1 MIGIK
6 GRKPK
11 RESRSAEFRQRLI
24 AWKQTPESSR
34 PSLRALACEL
44 GTSHQLLNHYLK
56 GLEEWQ
62 YKERSRQAEKASEL
76 IRNRAQAE
84 NRLLTPW
91 ERHQVCALAREAL
104 RAMVTPIL
112 LDQLE
117 CIKQDAKRAPLH
129 WAQIRM
135 LKLFARQE
143 FPGAKELL
151 KKCQQ
156 SSAKNRK
163 NNLPVIHAA
172 ASKSFRIAQR

>member
-1 MIGIK
+1 MR

-11 RESRSAEFRQRLI
+11 DESRATEFRRRFI
-24 AWKQTPESSR
+24 GWKQTPESSR

-44 GTSHQLLNHYLK
+44 GTSHQLLKHYLK

-62 YKERSRQAEKASEL
+62 YKERYRPAEKALEGIL
-76 IRNRAQAE
+76 GRAQAE

-91 ERHQVCALAREAL
+91 ERQQFCALAREAL
-104 RAMVTPIL
+104 RAMVAPIL

-117 CIKQDAKRAPLH
+117 CIKQDAKRGPLH
-129 WAQIRM
+129 GAQIKM

-143 FPGAKELL
+143 FPGSKELL

-156 SSAKNRK
+156 SSAKNQK
-163 NNLPVIHAA
+163 DNLPVIPAA
-172 ASKSFRIAQR
+172 TFKSFRTAKG